1 MLIRCHKY
9 LAADA
14 AIDGYCAAADA
25 RHSCYW
31 RFDDY
36 IAPANHEVAAD
47 LCGPGQSDIS
57 AADEHISSYWACDR
71 DISAA
76 DPEIAANC
84 FVDHNCSARGHQILL
99 NIALDDYV
107 TAGSQ
112 QIAGHIRC
120 NRDISAGRVNIA
132 QTFARNNGVARC
144 AWLNKLRS
152 GRWVGGKQESD
163 NENE

>member
-47 LCGPGQSDIS
+47 LCGPGQSEIS
-57 AADEHISSYWACDR
+57 
-71 DISAA
+71 
-76 DPEIAANC
+76 ANC
-84 FVDHNCSARGHQILL
+84 FGDHNCSARGHQILL